1 MKYVTVAFWSA
12 IFGEILGYLV
22 SQLNNVTYNYTA
34 VAVVA
39 IIVGEIAIIA
49 IPGLSGKATKDA
61 VDTKQSN
68 Q

>member
-49 IPGLSGKATKDA
+49 IPGLSGKAAKDA